1 MTFADMGMFLESIS
15 RLLQTQGR
23 AERSTSSPTSGTP
36 FARTSVQELFSTTA
50 SSYVS
55 AIEPEQD
62 FAESDRSVNVWD
74 VNEYSA
80 QLIDHL

>member
-23 AERSTSSPTSGTP
+23 AERSTSVQPSGTP
-36 FARTSVQELFSTTA
+36 FARTSASDPFSTTA
-50 SSYVS
+50 SSFVS
-55 AIEPEQD
+55 AIEPERD
-62 FAESDRSVNVWD
+62 FEAADRSVMVWD

-80 QLIDHL
+80 RLIDRL